1 MRKEEWVRVYL
12 FIALVA
18 ALATFLSVPLVRH
31 LAICW
36 KAVGEIRSR
45 DMHTVPT
52 PRMGGVGM
60 LIGFVTAIC
69 FARSTPWIS
78 GLFHEN
84 NQLWIILIGAVA
96 ICALGVLDD
105 IFDLDWMLK
114 LAGQIF
120 VAVFVAWKGVQIIAI
135 PWGRTLITASPSISM
150 AITAFLIVLAINAV
164 NFVDG
169 LDGLAAGIV
178 AIGGISFG
186 IYTYILSRSQPSFAA
201 IATVVDV
208 ALIGICIGFLFENW
222 HPAKLF
228 MGDSGSMLLG
238 YLIACTSL
246 IVTGRFD
253 PATMHSGIYL
263 PVFMPI
269 LLPALVLFL
278 PILDMILAIIRRLAH
293 GQSPMHP
300 DRMHLHHRMIKIG
313 HSVQSAVLILWG
325 WAFLIS
331 FTSISIL
338 FFPFINV
345 LIAACIGTPLLAAL
359 TLMPHYRR
367 RWAEIKEENQQ
378 AAREKQAK
386 LHEKSAQ
393 LSSRAT
399 KTSQPPQPSQAIK
412 SSHFHRLASK
422 SRSTHTHQS
431 AQNKEYQPDHLK
443 NIDKYQSNQSK
454 DDPSNNSYNSS
465 DLQLSGEAS
474 CQHPVSSRQAQPVQ
488 SEKSHSAHRFQ
499 QDQVLTEYENELF
512 AHNSSQRK
520 SMSQMSMS
528 DDLTDFADNYEVNRY
543 LEEIWEKNPRVNT
556 SISAAADEK
565 NNSSYKNHTAG
576 V

>member
-1 MRKEEWVRVYL
+1 MRVYL

-36 KAVGEIRSR
+36 KTVGEIRSR

-60 LIGFVTAIC
+60 LIGFITAIC

-96 ICALGVLDD
+96 ICVLGILDD

-186 IYTYILSRSQPSFAA
+186 VYTYILSRSQPSYAA
-201 IATVVDV
+201 IATVVDM

-325 WAFLIS
+325 WAVLIS

-345 LIAACIGTPLLAAL
+345 LIAACIGAPLLAAL

-378 AAREKQAK
+378 ATLEKQNKKFEK
-386 LHEKSAQ
+386 LSKESSAAQKISQTSHSSKEVQSSQLQQSIKKSSVS
-393 LSSRAT
+393 LLH
-399 KTSQPPQPSQAIK
+399 QPSK
-412 SSHFHRLASK
+412 CGGCRSDSLRRVNKYSSYQPEYKQSQDFYNPVN
-422 SRSTHTHQS
+422 SRSFVDSPT
-431 AQNKEYQPDHLK
+431 
-443 NIDKYQSNQSK
+443 
-454 DDPSNNSYNSS
+454 SS
-465 DLQLSGEAS
+465 M
-474 CQHPVSSRQAQPVQ
+474 HRRPVSSHEERLSQLEKSNSAHAFQREQVPTDYQ
-488 SEKSHSAHRFQ
+488 SEFYLGHS
-499 QDQVLTEYENELF
+499 
-512 AHNSSQRK
+512 SPRK
-520 SMSQMSMS
+520 RVSQMSSS
-528 DDLTDFADNYEVNRY
+528 DDLVDFADDYEIDRY
-543 LEEIWEKNPRVNT
+543 LEEMWGKNPRMNA
-556 SISAAADEK
+556 SISATTNENNKSPRK
-565 NNSSYKNHTAG
+565 NRTAG